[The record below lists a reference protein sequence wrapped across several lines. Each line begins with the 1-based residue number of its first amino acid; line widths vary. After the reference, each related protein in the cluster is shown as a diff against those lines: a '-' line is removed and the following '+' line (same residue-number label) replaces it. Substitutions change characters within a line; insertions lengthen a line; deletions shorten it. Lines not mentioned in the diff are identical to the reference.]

1 MSASVLLLGAVFRT
15 PEVRTSKSG
24 RSYASATLKV
34 TDGNTADFWRVFAF
48 SENTQ
53 AELSRLSDGD
63 KISVQGSLKI
73 EVYVSKDGDHK
84 LSRTVFADHVLALR
98 QPPRERKPK
107 ASSTRGADESVPAA
121 QSKDFDDDISF

>member
-1 MSASVLLLGAVFRT
+1 MSAS
-15 PEVRTSKSG
+15 
-24 RSYASATLKV
+24 
-34 TDGNTADFWRVFAF
+34 VFAF

-73 EVYVSKDGDHK
+73 EVYVSKEGEHK

-107 ASSTRGADESVPAA
+107 ASSTRGADESVPA